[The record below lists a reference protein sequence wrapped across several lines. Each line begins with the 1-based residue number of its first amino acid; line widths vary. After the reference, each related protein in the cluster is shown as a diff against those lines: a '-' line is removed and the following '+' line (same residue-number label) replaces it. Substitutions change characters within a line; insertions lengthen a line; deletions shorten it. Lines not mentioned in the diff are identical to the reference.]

1 MSEIPIQLRKLFARR
16 QSDAKF
22 SLDPI
27 RRLCAALRH
36 PERGLKF
43 IHVAGTNG
51 KGSVAAMCAAVAQEA
66 GIRTGLYTSP
76 HLHRYHERFR
86 LDGAEINDAELAAH
100 LDRVMA
106 VGGEATFFEI
116 STALA
121 LSWFAARGAGLVVW
135 ETGIGGR
142 LDATNVVIPLVSVI
156 TSIGLDHTQ
165 YLGDT
170 LPRIAREKAGIIK
183 PGVPVV
189 TLDHPTEVAAVIAA
203 VAKERGAP
211 FYVAGEKD
219 LGAFEPPLAG
229 AHQRTN
235 TALAVAALRR
245 AVPALGEGTIC
256 AGLQKTRWPAR
267 CQLVDRGGGLPPILV
282 DGAHNPPG
290 AEVLAAEVRRRW
302 PGGAVTLVF
311 GALSDK
317 RVADMAKILGSGMA
331 AVLLAPVPS
340 ERAATADELRAAAPV
355 GRLMTS
361 LAEALAEADR
371 LGQPIVVAGSLFLAG
386 EALRLLGGEGAPGH
400 PNEVLR
406 KPR

>member
-1 MSEIPIQLRKLFARR
+1 M
-16 QSDAKF
+16 
-22 SLDPI
+22 
-27 RRLCAALRH
+27 
-36 PERGLKF
+36 
-43 IHVAGTNG
+43 
-51 KGSVAAMCAAVAQEA
+51 
-66 GIRTGLYTSP
+66 
-76 HLHRYHERFR
+76 
-86 LDGAEINDAELAAH
+86 
-100 LDRVMA
+100 
-106 VGGEATFFEI
+106 
-116 STALA
+116 
-121 LSWFAARGAGLVVW
+121 VW

-142 LDATNVVIPLVSVI
+142 LDATNVVTPLVSVI

-170 LPRIAREKAGIIK
+170 LPRIAREKSGIIK

-189 TLDHPTEVAAVIAA
+189 TLDHPTEVSAVIAA

-211 FYVAGEKD
+211 LYVTGEKD
-219 LGAFEPPLAG
+219 FGEFEPPLAG
-229 AHQRTN
+229 AHQRAN

-245 AVPALGEGTIC
+245 AVPALGEGTIRT
-256 AGLQKTRWPAR
+256 GLQKTRWPAR

-302 PGGAVTLVF
+302 PGGTVTLVF

-355 GRLMTS
+355 GRLMAS

-386 EALRLLGGEGAPGH
+386 EALRLLGGEDAPGH

>member
-1 MSEIPIQLRKLFARR
+1 MSELPVQLRRLFARR

-36 PERGLKF
+36 PERGLRF
-43 IHVAGTNG
+43 IHIAGTNG
-51 KGSVAAMCAAVAQEA
+51 KGSVAAMCSAVAQEA
-66 GIRTGLYTSP
+66 GVRTGLYTSP
-76 HLHRYHERFR
+76 HLRRYHERFR

-100 LDRVMA
+100 LDRVLA
-106 VGGEATFFEI
+106 VGGEATFFEV

-142 LDATNVVIPLVSVI
+142 LDATNVVTPLVSVI

-170 LPRIAREKAGIIK
+170 LPQIAREKAGIIK

-189 TLDHPTEVAAVIAA
+189 TLDHPPEVAGAIAA
-203 VAKERGAP
+203 VAREHGAP
-211 FYVAGEKD
+211 LRVVGEKD
-219 LGAFEPPLAG
+219 LGGVEPPLAG
-229 AHQRTN
+229 VHQRAN
-235 TALAVAALRR
+235 TALAVAALRL
-245 AVPALGEGTIC
+245 AVPALGDETIR
-256 AGLQKTRWPAR
+256 AGLRKTRWPAR
-267 CQLVDRGGGLPPILV
+267 CQLVERGGGLPPILV

-290 AEVLAAEVRRRW
+290 AEALAFEVRRRW
-302 PGGAVTLVF
+302 PGAAVTLVF

-317 RVADMAKILGSGMA
+317 RVAEMAAILGARA
-331 AVLLAPVPS
+331 ARVLLAPVPS
-340 ERAATADELRAAAPV
+340 ERAATVDELRAAVPG
-355 GRLMTS
+355 GRMMAS

-386 EALRLLGGEGAPGH
+386 EALRLLEGEGAPGH
-400 PNEVLR
+400 PNETLR
-406 KPR
+406 KP